1 MAEQVQLSLF
11 DFQDDYLPTQAKKKN
26 NAGKLLKWSYS
37 KRSLLEQCPRRYYYQ
52 YFGGNKRS
60 ARAEPFKAQLAYLKN
75 LTNRYLAAGI
85 ILHDLIRKY
94 IGQMQKGK
102 SISLD
107 YLLQQAKYRYRQQLG
122 YMQGRKD
129 RAIEIYYGFDN
140 LDELITE
147 TENKLLSAIANF
159 VNSPTFDVFRSFFSQ
174 PESLVEKN
182 ISVKTNLF
190 SSGGKLDFAY
200 LDNDR
205 LVIVD
210 WKLGGSAGSQDTLQL
225 MSYAYFASEKLE
237 HVPSKIELNQA
248 HLAPNLVS
256 SFGIGEHDIFRTK
269 NRIIQDLEKMN
280 RIHDYG
286 QKGISQ
292 AFTPCGQSRVCQLCP
307 FQEVCPKE

>member
-11 DFQDDYLPTQAKKKN
+11 NFQDDYLPTQAKKN

-37 KRSLLEQCPRRYYYQ
+37 KRSLLEQCLKKYYYKH
-52 YFGGNKRS
+52 YGGNKRT
-60 ARAEPFKAQLAYLKN
+60 AKEEPLKEQLAVLKN

-102 SISLD
+102 IISLD

-122 YMQGRKD
+122 YTHGRKD
-129 RAIEIYYGFDN
+129 KAIEIYYGFDN
-140 LDELITE
+140 LDELIIE
-147 TENKLLSAIANF
+147 TENKLLLAITNF
-159 VNSPTFDVFRSFFSQ
+159 VESLSFNAFRSFFSH

-182 ISVKTNLF
+182 ISIKTNLF

-200 LDNDR
+200 IDNDR

-210 WKLGGSAGSQDTLQL
+210 WKLGSSAGSQDTLQL
-225 MSYAYFASEKLE
+225 MSYAYFASEELN
-237 HVPSKIELNQA
+237 HVPAKIELHQA
-248 HLAPNLVS
+248 HLAPNRVS
-256 SFGIGEHDIFRTK
+256 SFEIGEHDIFRTK
-269 NRIIQDLEKMN
+269 NRIIQDLERMN
-280 RIHDYG
+280 RVHDYG